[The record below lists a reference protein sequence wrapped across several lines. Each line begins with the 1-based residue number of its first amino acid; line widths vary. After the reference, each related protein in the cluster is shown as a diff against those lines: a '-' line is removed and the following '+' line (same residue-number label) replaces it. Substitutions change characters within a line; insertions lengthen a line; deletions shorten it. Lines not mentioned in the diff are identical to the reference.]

1 MTQVYLAYG
10 SNLNVDQMEM
20 RCPTAR
26 ILGTAKLKD
35 RRLAF
40 RGSKTG
46 AYLTIEPFTGAEVPV
61 AVWEVQDQDV
71 RNLDRYEGYPAF
83 YEKEELW
90 ITYRGIKTNKQ
101 RSVKAFVYIMT
112 GNRPVGVPTNSYV
125 RTCMEGYDYF
135 GFSQWRLLE
144 AYSRCAA
151 EVRNEE

>member
-26 ILGTAKLKD
+26 ILGTAKIKD

-46 AYLTIEPFTGAEVPV
+46 AYLTIEPCPGAEVPV
-61 AVWEVQDQDV
+61 AVWEVKDQDV
-71 RNLDRYEGYPAF
+71 RNLDRYEGFPAF

-90 ITYRGIKTNKQ
+90 ITYRGIKTNRQ
-101 RSVKAFVYIMT
+101 RTVKAFVYIMT
-112 GNRPVGVPTNSYV
+112 GNRPVGIPSNGYV
-125 RTCMEGYDYF
+125 RTCLEGYDYF
-135 GFSQWRLLE
+135 GFSRKYLFE
-144 AYSRCAA
+144 AYSRCVE
-151 EVRNEE
+151 EVRNEA

>member
-26 ILGTAKLKD
+26 ILGTAKIKD
-35 RRLAF
+35 RRLTF

-46 AYLTIEPFTGAEVPV
+46 AYLTIEPCSGAEVPV

-71 RNLDRYEGYPAF
+71 RYLDRYEGYPAF

-101 RSVKAFVYIMT
+101 RTVKAFVYIMT
-112 GNRPVGVPTNSYV
+112 GNRPVGIPTNCSV
-125 RTCMEGYDYF
+125 RTCMDGYDYF
-135 GFSQWRLLE
+135 GFNQWRLLE

-151 EVRNEE
+151 EVRNEA